1 MKKLEFSSCEDELQ
15 FLRSILEKVPAMIG
29 IQQFDDLADP
39 TTNHNIWV
47 NQQSVDFLRYSRE
60 EMDELGFRLFLETM
74 HPGDMEMIGN
84 SLMKFGKDPGMVYGG
99 VYRLKPKDKD
109 YKWVIGA
116 LAVMEMKDGRP
127 WRFLNVTLDID
138 LMKDTQNQIIALTRE
153 NTRLRNQ
160 IEIGKLTRR
169 EKQVIKLI
177 TEGKTDKEISRS
189 LYISIL
195 TVKTHRHNI
204 HRKLR
209 LQNTASLVHFAVEN
223 GLS

>member
-1 MKKLEFSSCEDELQ
+1 MKKLEFQSEVEELQ
-15 FLRSILEKVPAMIG
+15 FFRSILEKIPAIMG
-29 IQQFDDLADP
+29 IQQFDDLSDP

-47 NQQSVDFLRYSRE
+47 NQQSVDFLGYSRK

-74 HPGDMEMIGN
+74 HPDDMEMIGN
-84 SLMKFGKDPGMVYGG
+84 ALMKFGQSPGMVYGG
-99 VYRLKPKDKD
+99 VYRLKPKDRG

-116 LAVMEMKDGRP
+116 LAVMEVKDGRP
-127 WRFLNVTLDID
+127 WRFINVTLDID
-138 LMKDTQNQIIALTRE
+138 LMKDTKNQIIALTRE

-177 TEGKTDKEISRS
+177 AGGKTDKEISNI

-195 TVKTHRHNI
+195 TAKTHRHNI
-204 HRKLR
+204 HHKLR
-209 LQNTASLVHFAVEN
+209 LRNTASLVHFAVEN